1 MHCFTKIIK
10 VVSTEDNEESGS
22 FIVRAPFFETSKLA
36 SLNGSGL
43 ILSAVELVAIDIS

>member
-1 MHCFTKIIK
+1 MHCLTKILK
-10 VVSTEDNEESGS
+10 VSTEDNEESGS

-36 SLNGSGL
+36 SRNGSGL

>member
-1 MHCFTKIIK
+1 VHCFTKFIK
-10 VVSTEDNEESGS
+10 FSTEDNEEGGS